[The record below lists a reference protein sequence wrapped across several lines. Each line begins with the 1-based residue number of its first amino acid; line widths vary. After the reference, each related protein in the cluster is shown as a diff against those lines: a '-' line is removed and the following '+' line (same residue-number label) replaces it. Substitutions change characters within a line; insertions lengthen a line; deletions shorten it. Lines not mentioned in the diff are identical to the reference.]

1 MRLRLI
7 NVEKS
12 TILQIGQGNFKKK
25 KNQKEENEA
34 KRNLCTK
41 GGKK

>member
-12 TILQIGQGNFKKK
+12 NILQKGQGNFKK